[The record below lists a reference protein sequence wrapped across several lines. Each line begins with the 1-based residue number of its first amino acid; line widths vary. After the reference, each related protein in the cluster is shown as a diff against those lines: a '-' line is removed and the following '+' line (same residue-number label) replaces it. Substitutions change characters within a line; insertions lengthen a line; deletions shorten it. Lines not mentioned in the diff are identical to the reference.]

1 MGIIGGLFEC
11 SATFPKTAG
20 WKAGLQA
27 RRPDP
32 TCTLHVLVWLFDPM
46 LIRAA
51 VITVSDSTFAG
62 TRVDRSGPAVEGRLV
77 GLGFHVGSRTVVPDE
92 RDAIRDEIIR
102 LADRSDIHV
111 IFTTGGT
118 GVALR
123 DVTPEATREA
133 IEREIPGLGERMRAE
148 GLRFTPKS
156 LLSRAIA
163 GTRKRVLIIN
173 LPGSPAGAVQSLDAI
188 VELVPHAVQLL
199 HGETAHSEPDVHST

>member
-1 MGIIGGLFEC
+1 VESAIGLPGP
-11 SATFPKTAG
+11 SAPA
-20 WKAGLQA
+20 
-27 RRPDP
+27 
-32 TCTLHVLVWLFDPM
+32 M

-51 VITVSDSTFAG
+51 VVTVSDSSFAG
-62 TRVDRSGPAVEGRLV
+62 TRVDKSGPAVEARLRAV
-77 GLGFHVGSRTVVPDE
+77 SFEVAGRTVVPDE
-92 RDAIRDEIIR
+92 RNQIRDELVR
-102 LADRSDIHV
+102 LCDTGTVHV

-133 IEREIPGLGERMRAE
+133 IDREIPGFGERMRSE

-163 GTRKRVLIIN
+163 GTRKHVLIIN

-199 HGETAHSEPDVHST
+199 HGQTAHTEPDVHST